1 MFSYGI
7 RGNTLKWF
15 QSYLTDRSQFVTYDG
30 MESKVLHIKYGVLQ
44 GSILGPLLSMI
55 YMNDLFNVSNF
66 LFTILY
72 ADNTCVVL
80 GGKSLEN
87 LITLMNQELH
97 LLYIWLQSNKL
108 TLNLQKTYY
117 MIFHRARFKLQST
130 TIDLQM
136 GDCNLNKANNL
147 KYLGVIIDD
156 TISWVHHIT
165 YIKNKISKGIGIMS
179 KASKY
184 LKRKSL
190 LTLYYSYIYPYM
202 IYCIEAW
209 GNASNCHLDQLYII
223 QKKVIRLI
231 SFTNYDISSAVTFKN
246 LEILP
251 LNKLVYN
258 RIGIMMY
265 KYSNNLLPPAIND
278 LYVSNNDVHKYST
291 RQKHLLYVNKSNINV
306 YAKSFG
312 NISVRVWNAL
322 QSKIDVNV
330 PISKLM

>member
-1 MFSYGI
+1 
-7 RGNTLKWF
+7 
-15 QSYLTDRSQFVTYDG
+15 
-30 MESKVLHIKYGVLQ
+30 
-44 GSILGPLLSMI
+44 
-55 YMNDLFNVSNF
+55 
-66 LFTILY
+66 
-72 ADNTCVVL
+72 
-80 GGKSLEN
+80 
-87 LITLMNQELH
+87 
-97 LLYIWLQSNKL
+97 
-108 TLNLQKTYY
+108 
-117 MIFHRARFKLQST
+117 
-130 TIDLQM
+130 M

-184 LKRKSL
+184 LQRKSL

-209 GNASNCHLDQLYII
+209 GNASNCHLDQLYKI

-231 SFTNYDISSAVTFKN
+231 SFTNYDISSATTFKK

-265 KYSNNLLPPAIND
+265 KYFNNLLPPAIND

-291 RQKHLLYVNKSNINV
+291 RQKHLLYINRSNINV
-306 YAKSFG
+306 YEKSFG
-312 NISVRVWNAL
+312 NTSVRVWNAL

-330 PISKLM
+330 PISQFKKSSKNYLQDNSLVLKYTK